1 MYDEHS
7 QLDFE
12 EGVVGAT
19 FSRWEEARAYQGKLV
34 AEDFTNENCAAA
46 WAIFCA
52 ATTMDDYLSG
62 LSKRKLAVFVSNCSD
77 SMLANSPGMLPW
89 AIDNVRKNGMKRR
102 VRQGLRDVFDRD
114 GDLLTEITSLI
125 DRERQ
130 RQDTTETQQ
139 LPSKLYRE
147 VMDDIANNDLDSR
160 LYTGIGSIDT
170 ILGGLR
176 IGNVSILGAEPSTG
190 KTTLALNIAM
200 NALRKGRKVV
210 FFSLEMSAV
219 QLVERMVASTGK
231 ISYERISNK
240 QLSLE
245 AQQLFAGIAMK
256 LMQDGNLYVF
266 DTIYY
271 LEQMVQQII
280 ELKPDLVIVDFLQF
294 SRTAVPT
301 NSTADRLEYIVSEFK
316 RIAKLPYCQ
325 CHVMLLSQPS
335 RQSGQ
340 EKQSM
345 FTLKGS
351 SAIEQGGDVIM
362 LLDRPAVRDLK
373 EPPERASVKVSKNK
387 FGRTGLVSLYFDG
400 DHQRFREPKVND
412 SYTRIAT
419 QEEVAERPW

>member
-1 MYDEHS
+1 MTEERS

-12 EGVVGAT
+12 QGVVGAT
-19 FSRWEEARAYQGKLV
+19 FSRWEEARAYQGRLS
-34 AEDFTNENCAAA
+34 AEDFTGEDCAAA
-46 WAIFCA
+46 WTAFCS
-52 ATTMDDYLSG
+52 TSTVDEYLTA
-62 LSKRKLAVFVSNCSD
+62 LSKRKLAVFVSQCSD

-89 AIDNVRKNGMKRR
+89 AIDNVRHSSMKRR
-102 VRQGLRDVFDRD
+102 IRKGLREVFNRD
-114 GDLLTEITSLI
+114 GDLLTEITGLV

-130 RQDTTETQQ
+130 KQDTTETQQ
-139 LPSKLYRE
+139 LPSRLYRE
-147 VMDDIANNDLDSR
+147 VMEDVTNNDLDSR

-176 IGNVSILGAEPSTG
+176 LGNVSILGAEPSTG
-190 KTTLALNIAM
+190 KTALALNIAM
-200 NALRKGRKVV
+200 SALRKRRKVV

-219 QLVERMVASTGK
+219 QLVERMVAATGK
-231 ISYERISNK
+231 ISYDRISNK
-240 QLSLE
+240 QLSAE
-245 AQQLFAGIAMK
+245 AQQVFAGIALK

-266 DTIYY
+266 DTVYY
-271 LEQMVQQII
+271 VEQMVQQII

-294 SRTAVPT
+294 SRTAMPT

-316 RIAKLPYCQ
+316 RIAKLPYCK
-325 CHVMLLSQPS
+325 CHIMLLSQPS

-362 LLDRPAVRDLK
+362 LLDRPAVRDIQQ
-373 EPPERASVKVSKNK
+373 PPERASVKVSKNK
-387 FGRTGLVSLYFDG
+387 FGRTGLVDLYFDG
-400 DHQRFREPKVND
+400 DHQRFREPRVND
-412 SYTRIAT
+412 SYTRLPS